1 KLDANNKRLL
11 KLDRLKSNFV
21 SMVSHELRTPL
32 AITKEGIRLLL
43 DKVPGKIN
51 KKQQEILVAA
61 NTHIDRLT
69 RIINNLLDISRIEAG
84 KVDLKRDQVNIIEL
98 VRGTA
103 RTFEPQ
109 IKDKGLQ
116 LRLDLPCGRMEGYV
130 DADKISQ
137 TLINLL
143 SNAVKFTQKG
153 YIEISLKESINEIE
167 CMVADSGEGIS
178 TENLSKL
185 FDKFQQFSRMKGCG
199 EKGTGLGLSIAKEFV
214 EMHKGKIWAESKFKK
229 GTRFIFTL
237 PKYTPETLFRECVD
251 KSIKNAVE
259 KDSKVSLIIASAA
272 LGQKLEDAQAETIIR
287 DIQAVLKSGLRRQ
300 EDIALRC
307 GAEEVAIVLTQCNKR
322 FALSVMDRLERLAAG
337 YLQQKRLTGRVTLR
351 FNCATYP
358 DEALDSRELVEK
370 AKETKKTHFAVTDR
384 GDDEKEKDT
393 DCR

>member
-1 KLDANNKRLL
+1 MKEKKKNLSRTKQNLEKQAVRLRESYRTIRMLNKELDANNKRLL

-185 FDKFQQFSRMKGCG
+185 FDMQKPQKPWKKS
-199 EKGTGLGLSIAKEFV
+199 LG
-214 EMHKGKIWAESKFKK
+214 KK
-229 GTRFIFTL
+229 
-237 PKYTPETLFRECVD
+237 
-251 KSIKNAVE
+251 
-259 KDSKVSLIIASAA
+259 
-272 LGQKLEDAQAETIIR
+272 
-287 DIQAVLKSGLRRQ
+287 
-300 EDIALRC
+300 
-307 GAEEVAIVLTQCNKR
+307 
-322 FALSVMDRLERLAAG
+322 
-337 YLQQKRLTGRVTLR
+337 
-351 FNCATYP
+351 
-358 DEALDSRELVEK
+358 
-370 AKETKKTHFAVTDR
+370 
-384 GDDEKEKDT
+384 
-393 DCR
+393 CR